1 MKKLMY
7 VAMAAM
13 LVLPLAAFAG
23 VCLNCDPPVEVPEP
37 STFAL
42 MAISLAAAAVI
53 KYKNRNK

>member
-1 MKKLMY
+1 
-7 VAMAAM
+7 MAAM